1 MYTILA
7 ADTEE
12 VIATTRFEDVAKA
25 IANSLPIKCVVRYA
39 DMGTTVYYKAPGTNF
54 FSANEKQEVA

>member
-1 MYTILA
+1 MYMILA

-12 VIATTRFEDVAKA
+12 AIASTRFEDVAKV
-25 IANSLPIKCVVRYA
+25 IANSMPIKCIVRYV
-39 DMGTTVYYKAPGTNF
+39 DMGTTVYYKAPGANL